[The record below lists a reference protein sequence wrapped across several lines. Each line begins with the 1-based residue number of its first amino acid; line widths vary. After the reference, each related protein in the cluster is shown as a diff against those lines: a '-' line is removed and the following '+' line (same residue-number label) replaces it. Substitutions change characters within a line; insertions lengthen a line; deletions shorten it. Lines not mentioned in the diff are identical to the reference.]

1 MLSDIELENLEFDY
15 LETISS
21 ILKANIRNNI
31 LPALKSMNKIS
42 KHWVNIKKDEDKG
55 YDVGFERVIYSL
67 LQHGSSDL
75 KNANSSPIG
84 SDLMFECDDA
94 IIHIDLK
101 SNQPLTNI
109 GDHWQPKIEANQTSY
124 KINYNKKGQGGTF
137 VFEGNLPNYYEVT
150 NGSNTKELPTLTYFI
165 SILYK
170 VNRGECEIININ
182 VSCMPNG
189 QLTNVYG
196 TEPIGAGGN
205 ISKKKC
211 RFKMGRCKKFKLI
224 NKKRLNKIY
233 VNKNYI
239 ENNSIPSKTQ
249 FLKFLS

>member
-1 MLSDIELENLEFDY
+1 MEDKDLENLEFSY
-15 LETISS
+15 LETISA

-42 KHWVNIKKDEDKG
+42 SHWVNIKKDEDKG

-67 LQHGSSDL
+67 LQQGSSDL

-84 SDLMFECDDA
+84 SDLMFESDDA
-94 IIHIDLK
+94 VIHIDLK
-101 SNQPLTNI
+101 SNQPSTNI
-109 GDHWQPKIEANQTSY
+109 GDHWQPKIEANQSSY

-137 VFEGNLPNYYEVT
+137 AFEGNLPNYYKVNDGGT
-150 NGSNTKELPTLTYFI
+150 IKELPALTYFI
-165 SILYK
+165 SILYNVSEGK
-170 VNRGECEIININ
+170 CEIININ

-189 QLTNVYG
+189 QLSDVYG

-224 NKKRLNKIY
+224 NEKRLNKIY
-233 VNKNYI
+233 INKNYI
-239 ENNSIPSKTQ
+239 RNNSIPSKMQ
-249 FLKFLS
+249 LLKFLS